1 MSLLALDRSRVAPK
15 VLERLDNL
23 IEWAKQT
30 FPEVT
35 VEEPWDFPLI
45 KVRGKILFM
54 LVAEGATLHFTA
66 KLRDSHAD
74 AMDRPNAEPTSH
86 GLGKSGWVTVKV
98 SPQWPVEDEQ
108 LHAWAVEAFH
118 LIAPKKL
125 VAAWNA
131 ARG

>member
-1 MSLLALDRSRVAPK
+1 MIALDRARVAPQ
-15 VLERLDNL
+15 VLERLDGL
-23 IEWAKQT
+23 LAWAQAT

-66 KLRDSHAD
+66 KLRESHAD
-74 AMDRPNAEPTSH
+74 AMDRPNVEPTSH
-86 GLGKSGWVTVKV
+86 GLGKSGWVTAKA
-98 SPQWPVEDEQ
+98 SPQWPIDDAQ
-108 LHAWAVEAFH
+108 FHLWAIEAFH

-131 ARG
+131 ERAE